1 LRHLDDVVLHVHDEI
16 VIETS
21 DPESVTKEMQRVMCS
36 TPEWAIGIPLDI
48 EVQTMTR
55 YGK

>member
-1 LRHLDDVVLHVHDEI
+1 ME
-16 VIETS
+16 
-21 DPESVTKEMQRVMCS
+21 RVMCS
-36 TPEWAIGIPLDI
+36 TPEWATGIPMNI

>member
-1 LRHLDDVVLHVHDEI
+1 VVLHVHDEI

-21 DPESVTKEMQRVMCS
+21 DPEFATKEMERVMCS
-36 TPEWAIGIPLDI
+36 TPEWATGIPMNI